1 MIIHNGY
8 ILHDSIR
15 HLDKFFLNRI
25 ILLQIMEIT
34 RETDYAIRCV
44 LYLSE
49 APHDI
54 IMVDEIAKA
63 KSIPKSFLSK
73 ILQKLVK
80 ANIVKSYRG
89 VNGGFQTARD
99 PKEINLLDVI
109 GAIEG
114 TVAMN
119 RCAVNMK
126 VCSLSY
132 SCAVHPIWVE
142 LRKDVEKK
150 LKKTD
155 FAKLIESQK
164 R

>member
-1 MIIHNGY
+1 
-8 ILHDSIR
+8 
-15 HLDKFFLNRI
+15 
-25 ILLQIMEIT
+25 MEIT

-44 LYLSE
+44 LHLSE
-49 APHDI
+49 SPNDV

-73 ILQKLVK
+73 ILQKLAK

-89 VNGGFQTARD
+89 VKGGFQIAKAPR
-99 PKEINLLDVI
+99 EINLLDVI
-109 GAIEG
+109 EAIEG
-114 TVAMN
+114 PVAMN
-119 RCAVNMK
+119 RCAVDKK
-126 VCSLSY
+126 VCSLI
-132 SCAVHPIWVE
+132 CNCVVHPIWVD

-150 LKKTD
+150 LRRTD